1 MNIRN
6 TPARSL
12 TRQPLSLRLFGMVA
26 VLCCFS
32 IAGSAFA
39 GGRPAPAS
47 FVAQDLNGV
56 VALEWTTTSE
66 AGSVGFF
73 LQRWDPRASRFVDV
87 NARIIPALISSTQGG
102 TYRYLDTEAS
112 TGRTLHY
119 LLVEIASSGKKFT
132 HGPFIVDTRSTAG
145 DPQGADLLG
154 DDALAHRGQSRK
166 AHPKWKSNRARVE
179 ARERDRK
186 RVAKHRKARKEQ
198 SAKIGVNQTGLYYVG
213 LDNLSEN
220 GGLNVTG
227 PGRRAFGLSNR
238 GQEVSV
244 LPSNDAAG
252 FYFYGTAPVSNLEPD
267 NVYRVSSRG
276 ANLMR
281 SRRNPSRAPRPTG
294 SEVFTRTVHVEQDL
308 VEATNASSDPDGDS
322 WVWDFVF
329 AGYQSV
335 SLPFRADGLTRN
347 GQASLTVR
355 LKGGVEAPGNPDHH
369 ASFSLNGETIGD
381 VQFDGL
387 NSAEVTVPFDAG
399 LLVDGANV
407 LGIEGLVTL
416 APYSLFYVDSFDVS
430 YESRYRASGNRGEF
444 AAAGNR
450 SVFISGF
457 TRADISVFDITDPH
471 EPVMVTAPSTLH
483 TDGTYGV
490 VVVSADPSAVYYAAT
505 PDATLSPVR
514 VLPDAPSSLKARN
527 GHGEYLVITT
537 EALMEEAQNLADY
550 RADLRPEV
558 IDIEDVYD
566 EFNFGNASP
575 YALRDFL
582 TYAQTNWRNAPRFV
596 VLAGDGTYDYKN
608 FQGNDDNLIPVR
620 MSNTPSG
627 LYQDDSWFVAASV
640 AADEP
645 EIALGRLPV
654 TTSEEFAEVIRKIVA
669 REAAIGESWTQQALL
684 LADDPDEAGNFV
696 ASLEGVASAL
706 PLGTPLVRAYITTD
720 GVFGSRAKLI
730 NGINSGTGFVSYF
743 GHGGYDQF
751 AGESVFTTWDAPL
764 LTNALRPAV
773 MTAMTC
779 LVGNSSLPGAS
790 SVGEALVR
798 RPGGGLV
805 ALWGPSGW
813 SENHLAEPL
822 ANEFYRAAFD
832 PGTARIGDAVK
843 ASRKVYRA
851 SGWPAWMLSI
861 YNLLGDPALRLH

>member
-1 MNIRN
+1 
-6 TPARSL
+6 
-12 TRQPLSLRLFGMVA
+12 MVA
-26 VLCCFS
+26 VLCCF
-32 IAGSAFA
+32 ALTGSAFA

-66 AGSVGFF
+66 SRTVGFF

-87 NARIIPALISSTQGG
+87 NVRIVPALISSSQGG

-119 LLVEIASSGKKFT
+119 LLVEVASSGRKFT
-132 HGPFIVDTRSTAG
+132 HGPFIVDTRFTAG

-154 DDALAHRGQSRK
+154 DDALSHRGQSRK
-166 AHPKWKSNRARVE
+166 AHPRWKSNRGRTE
-179 ARERDRK
+179 AHERDRK

-198 SAKIGVNQTGLYYVG
+198 NAKIGVNQTGLYYVG

-220 GGLNVTG
+220 GGLNLTG
-227 PGRRAFGLSNR
+227 SGRKSFGLSNR
-238 GQEVSV
+238 GQEVSI
-244 LPSNDAAG
+244 LPSNDGAG

-267 NVYRVSSRG
+267 NVYRVSNRG
-276 ANLMR
+276 GDQMR
-281 SRRNPSRAPRPTG
+281 SRRNPARAPRPTG
-294 SEVFTRTVHVEQDL
+294 AEVFTRTVHVEQDL
-308 VEATNASSDPDGDS
+308 FEATNVSSDPDGDS
-322 WVWDFVF
+322 WVWDYVF

-335 SLPFRADGLTRN
+335 SLPFQADGLART

-369 ASFSLNGETIGD
+369 ASFSVNGQTIGD
-381 VQFDGL
+381 VHFDGL
-387 NSAEVTVPFDAG
+387 NAAEVTVPFDAS
-399 LLVDGANV
+399 LLVDGPNV
-407 LGIEGLVTL
+407 LAIEGLETG

-430 YESRYRASGNRGEF
+430 YQSRYRASGNRGEF

-457 TRADISVFDITDPH
+457 TRADISVFDITDPY
-471 EPVMVTAPSTLH
+471 EPVQVAAPSSRH

-490 VVVSADPSAVYYAAT
+490 VVSSTDDSAVYYAAT

-514 VLPDAPSSLKARN
+514 VLPDAPSSLKTRG

-596 VLAGDGTYDYKN
+596 VLAGDGSYDYKN
-608 FQGNDDNLIPVR
+608 FQGNGNNLIPVR
-620 MSNTPSG
+620 MTDTPSG
-627 LYQDDSWFVAASV
+627 LYQDDSWFVAGSV
-640 AADEP
+640 ASGEP

-654 TTSEEFAEVIRKIVA
+654 TTSEELAEVIRKTVA
-669 REAAIGESWTQQALL
+669 REAAIGESWMQQALL

-696 ASLEGVASAL
+696 ASLEGVASVL
-706 PLGTPLVRAYITTD
+706 PPATPLVRAYFTTD
-720 GVFGSRAKLI
+720 GVSGSRAKLI

-779 LVGNSSLPGAS
+779 LVGNSSLPGSS

-832 PGTARIGDAVK
+832 SGTARIGDAVN
-843 ASRKVYRA
+843 ASRKAYRA
-851 SGWPAWMLSI
+851 SGRPAWMLSI
-861 YNLLGDPALRLH
+861 YNLLGDPALRLR